1 MVFADG
7 SPTEKATTEKAT
19 TEKATEKKGFYILRI
34 VLSFAG
40 FDYDASSWNVYI
52 FALLPCY
59 ILYKEEDGLCTD
71 TPALFHTS
79 APANTLS

>member
-7 SPTEKATTEKAT
+7 SPTEKATTERE
-19 TEKATEKKGFYILRI
+19 TEKGFYILRI

-52 FALLPCY
+52 FSLLP
-59 ILYKEEDGLCTD
+59 
-71 TPALFHTS
+71 
-79 APANTLS
+79 